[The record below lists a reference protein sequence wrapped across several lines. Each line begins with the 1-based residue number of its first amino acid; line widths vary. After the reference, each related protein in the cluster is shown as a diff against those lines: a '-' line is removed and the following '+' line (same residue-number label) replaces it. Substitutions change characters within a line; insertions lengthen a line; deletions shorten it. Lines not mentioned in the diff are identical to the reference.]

1 MSGNQSELS
10 DPPKDGI
17 SAMQFA
23 PGHNLL
29 LVSSWSSE
37 VRMYDVLMNSKKA
50 HYSHKVRRLFDRKY
64 ETAQIEF
71 TSMHTGGGSGL
82 LLGI

>member
-1 MSGNQSELS
+1 MAGNQSELA

-29 LVSSWSSE
+29 LVSSWSAE
-37 VRMYDVLMNSKKA
+37 VRMYDVLMNSKKIQ
-50 HYSHKVRRLFDRKY
+50 YSHKVSL
-64 ETAQIEF
+64 T
-71 TSMHTGGGSGL
+71 L
-82 LLGI
+82 L